1 MTAIEY
7 MEKKLQK
14 HRQNYVRE
22 LARGVSKDV
31 LDNIKLKI
39 SYYETAIEAMRWTL
53 TSDRLPN
60 ESDAN
65 EYGYVLV
72 CGKGAGVIEDMRWD
86 HVDRFK
92 DLIRCWMPIPAPPME
107 DE

>member
-7 MEKKLQK
+7 MEKQIQK

-22 LARGVSKDV
+22 LARGVSKEM

-39 SYYETAIEAMRWTL
+39 SYYETAIESMRWTL
-53 TSDRLPN
+53 ISDRLPTK
-60 ESDAN
+60 EDAN
-65 EYGYVLV
+65 NDGRVLV
-72 CGKGAGVIEDMRWD
+72 CSKGVGVIEDMEWD